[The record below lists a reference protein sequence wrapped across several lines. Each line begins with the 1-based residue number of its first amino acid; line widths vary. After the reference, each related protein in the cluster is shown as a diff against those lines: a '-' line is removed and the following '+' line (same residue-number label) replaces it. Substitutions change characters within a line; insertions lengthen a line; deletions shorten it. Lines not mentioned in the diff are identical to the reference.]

1 MLSFNSIRDNDSGWL
16 TGECVYSVYSPY
28 VLALSSLCVLTVV
41 VGGY

>member
-1 MLSFNSIRDNDSGWL
+1 MLSFNSISDNDSGWL
-16 TGECVYSVYSPY
+16 TGECVYSPD